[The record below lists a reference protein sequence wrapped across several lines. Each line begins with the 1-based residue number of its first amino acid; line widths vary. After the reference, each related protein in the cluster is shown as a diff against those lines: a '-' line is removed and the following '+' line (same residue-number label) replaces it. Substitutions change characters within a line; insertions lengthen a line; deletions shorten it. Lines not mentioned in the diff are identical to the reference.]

1 MKTQITTCQ
10 GEYNIQSPQ
19 GINRVVCPLR
29 QSCKRFQQRKK
40 TKHLN
45 NAMLT
50 MPYQNGVCEMF
61 WFNLENKTIINL

>member
-40 TKHLN
+40 THRQNKPM
-45 NAMLT
+45 AT

-61 WFNLENKTIINL
+61 WFNLETEKVY